1 MEERTHKLI
10 FKAGIARA
18 LLGRGIPIAD
28 IKPDRNNKDKT
39 VFVFERTPEF
49 EQAFGQINV
58 EIKEK
63 GKDMEPQ

>member
-18 LLGRGIPIAD
+18 LLGRGVPIAD

-39 VFVFERTPEF
+39 VFVFERTPKF
-49 EQAFGQINV
+49 EEVFGQINA
-58 EIKEK
+58 EIKAKE
-63 GKDMEPQ
+63 KDMEPQ